1 MAESDWLAERFE
13 EHRSHLRAVAYR
25 MLGSMSEADDAVQD
39 AWLRFSQAD
48 TSRVENLG
56 GWLTT
61 IVARVCL
68 NLLRTRRQRGEQS
81 LEGRLPE
88 PIISPADSPDP
99 QQEALLSDAVGLAM
113 LVVLDRLALAERV
126 AFVLHD
132 VFGVPFDEIG
142 PVVGRTPPAARQLAS
157 RARRRVRGTTS
168 MPDADL
174 RQQRVV
180 VDAFQAASRSGDFD
194 ALLALLDPRVVARAD
209 IGVLAPR
216 APRTVRGAEAVAA
229 QAIGFR
235 KLAQYARPAMVN
247 GTAGLVVIR
256 DGQPFAVLGFSIAGG
271 RIVELDIFS
280 DPALLGDLD
289 LAALAP

>member
-13 EHRSHLRAVAYR
+13 EHRSHLRAIAYR
-25 MLGSMSEADDAVQD
+25 MLGSISEADDAVQD

-99 QQEALLSDAVGLAM
+99 QQEALLGDAVGLAM
-113 LVVLDRLALAERV
+113 LVVLDRLAPAERV

-142 PVVGRTPPAARQLAS
+142 PIVGRTAPAARQLAS
-157 RARRRVRGTTS
+157 RARRRVRGTAP
-168 MPDADL
+168 MPDAGL
-174 RQQRVV
+174 RQQRRVV
-180 VDAFQAASRSGDFD
+180 EAFRAASRDGNFD

-235 KLAQYARPAMVN
+235 KLAQDARPAMVN

-280 DPALLGDLD
+280 DPARLGDLD